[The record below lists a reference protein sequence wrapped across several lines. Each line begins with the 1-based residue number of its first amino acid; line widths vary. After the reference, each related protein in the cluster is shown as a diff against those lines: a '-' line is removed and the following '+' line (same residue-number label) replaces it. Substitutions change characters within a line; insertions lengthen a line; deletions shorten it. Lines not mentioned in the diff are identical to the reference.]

1 MRHQVALLACALVSW
16 SVSPAAAE
24 APASPEMTAAVHVA
38 ATPIGAAAAQTRV
51 PSVTATPARDEAAD
65 GPTSRPWL
73 LVLTGVVLAGMMA
86 SRRL

>member
-1 MRHQVALLACALVSW
+1 MRRQVALLARALVSW
-16 SVSPAAAE
+16 SVSPTAAE
-24 APASPEMTAAVHVA
+24 APKSPQVTAVVHVA
-38 ATPIGAAAAQTRV
+38 GTPLGAADVQARV
-51 PSVTATPARDEAAD
+51 PSVTATPVADDAAD